1 MKTLKLLLSLT
12 LLPLLAMGQA
22 NPLNAVS
29 IKAGLKV
36 GANLTSLNGQQWSD
50 GYKANFL
57 GGVVGSVRFL
67 KFGVQAEAL
76 FVQNSY
82 QSGTGI
88 GKLPG
93 MFYNNIA
100 DSAKQG
106 NFRVSQLS
114 VPVLVMLRLPGG
126 VWLQAGPQYNH
137 VLTVNE
143 KKDLIK
149 DPEKLFKSN
158 DISGVVGLELIA
170 AKHFAVGARYVFGFS
185 DINNI
190 EGAKD
195 AWKSRAIQLHV
206 GYLF

>member
-1 MKTLKLLLSLT
+1 MKILKLLLTLT
-12 LLPLLAMGQA
+12 VLPLFAFGQG
-22 NPLNAVS
+22 NPVNAVK

-57 GGVVGSVRFL
+57 GGVMGSVRFL

-88 GKLPG
+88 DKLPG
-93 MFYNNIA
+93 MLYQNLA

-106 NFRVSQLS
+106 NFRISQLS
-114 VPVLVMLRLPGG
+114 VPLLFMLRLPGG
-126 VWLQAGPQYNH
+126 IWLQAGPQYNH

-149 DPEKLFKSN
+149 DPKKLFKSN
-158 DISGVVGLELIA
+158 DISGVVGLEFIA
-170 AKHFAVGARYVFGFS
+170 AKHFAGGARYVFGFS
-185 DINNI
+185 DVNNI

-206 GYLF
+206 GYFF